1 MKDYSSSKPEFH
13 ESIRIVDTTTP
24 DNGDNISLADRQNHD
39 NTVVL
44 KKFVDGLT
52 EKAETLEQKTN
63 SLESKVGG
71 LELAV
76 SNDGTLTIK
85 YQEGGSK
92 KQLKIENKQAL
103 DNVKEK
109 TEELERA
116 LRDEEIVLL
125 KANSW
130 TGTAPF
136 SQVVQISRVRQTAS
150 LTMGK
155 AYTKDNSLEE
165 IETWD
170 EMAALI
176 TSAETQNGTVTF
188 YCKSEKPTKDFK
200 IKLKGAF
207 S

>member
-1 MKDYSSSKPEFH
+1 MKDYSNNKPEFH

-44 KKFVDGLT
+44 KKVVDGLT
-52 EKAETLEQKTN
+52 EKAEDLEKKTN
-63 SLESKVGG
+63 SLESKGGG

-85 YQEGGSK
+85 YQEGGSE

-136 SQVVQISRVRQTAS
+136 SQVVQISRARPTAS
-150 LTMGK
+150 LIMGK
-155 AYTKDNSLEE
+155 AHTKDNTVAE

-176 TSAETQNGTVTF
+176 TSAEVQNGSVIF
-188 YCKSEKPTKDFK
+188 YCKAEKPSKDFRV
-200 IKLKGAF
+200 KLKGAF

>member
-1 MKDYSSSKPEFH
+1 MKDYSNNKPEFH

-44 KKFVDGLT
+44 KKVVDGLT
-52 EKAETLEQKTN
+52 EKAEDLEKKTN
-63 SLESKVGG
+63 SLESKGGG
-71 LELAV
+71 LEFAV

-85 YQEGGSK
+85 YQEGGSE

-136 SQVVQISRVRQTAS
+136 SQVVQISRARPTAS
-150 LTMGK
+150 LIMGK
-155 AYTKDNSLEE
+155 AYSKDNTEDE

-176 TSAETQNGTVTF
+176 TSAEVQNGSVTF
-188 YCKSEKPTKDFK
+188 YCKSEKPDKDFR